1 MMSITHRCM
10 SGHLV
15 PQPRRNAPVESQH
28 AQLPQQ
34 ASPAWPQP
42 APTPAFAAQ
51 SPPLNW
57 RRYLDAVRRHRWLV
71 LALVFIGIGAGWAA
85 SRFVKPKYEVH
96 TTIWIPAEDRAS
108 DAASIAG
115 GRVLDAAGWADLM
128 QSYAVLDK
136 VVSETGLIAS
146 ARDTTQQSMLASLQP
161 SDALV
166 PGKYTLAVDHG
177 RYTLT
182 SEKGASETGVVGDS
196 IGRKFGF
203 RWAPAARQLVSRGKM
218 EFSVAAVRQA
228 SAWLRQRLTVQLSD
242 SNFIIAK
249 LTGAQPE
256 RDAAV
261 LNTLAREVVAT
272 GTDLKRHNNTELL
285 QNLQQEFAE
294 VSGSLKSSEDQLA
307 RFRTSAITQPS
318 EQSITDAMR
327 DPTAAQYFS
336 SSAARDSIKNDR
348 EALQRVLTDA
358 QHGPVNVGELLS
370 IPSARS
376 APELTAA
383 VAQLNKADSSYQALR
398 RQFTDD
404 YRPVKDLQSQM
415 TRLRSQTIPQIASG
429 ILSRLQIAQGQF
441 ATRAFDAQRKLQAIP
456 ARALEEARLRRD
468 VQNKETLY
476 NTLKGKLDNSRMA
489 EQSTVAEAKVLDRA
503 DAATLP
509 VANTRPYILAV
520 SVLFALALG
529 IGAALVLDR
538 FDPKLRYPEQV
549 AELGLNVLAAV
560 PHMSGAASEID
571 HSADEAAQAVEA
583 FRALRLNLRHQQPG
597 SDAVQLTVTSPGASE
612 GKSLLAANLALSFA
626 EAGYRTLLIDGDIRR
641 GRQHETFGASN
652 EPGLTD
658 YLAGRVRADE
668 IARRSTHPNLLVIP
682 SGSRVHS
689 GPELLMSNELP
700 RLLAAVRPLFNAIIV
715 DSAPLGAGADALALG
730 AATGNVMLVLRAGA
744 TERRMAESRLALLR
758 RAPIRVLGAVL
769 NDIGATAV
777 YDEYSYLEGYYV
789 PMAAEPVGETMPV
802 HVQVQPQGD

>member
-1 MMSITHRCM
+1 M
-10 SGHLV
+10 SGQLV
-15 PQPRRNAPVESQH
+15 PQPRRNAPVEAEH
-28 AQLPQQ
+28 AQLPQH
-34 ASPAWPQP
+34 ASHAWPEP
-42 APTPAFAAQ
+42 AAGPPPSTQ
-51 SPPLNW
+51 SPPFQW
-57 RRYLDAVRRHRWLV
+57 RRYVDAVRRHRWLV
-71 LALVFIGIGAGWAA
+71 LALVFVGIGAGWAA

-96 TTIWIPAEDRAS
+96 TTIWIPAEDRAN
-108 DAASIAG
+108 DAANVPG

-128 QSYAVLDK
+128 TSFAVLDK
-136 VVSETGLIAS
+136 VVAQMGLVAS
-146 ARDTTQQSMLASLQP
+146 ARDTSQQSALAGFRP

-166 PGKYTLAVDHG
+166 PGKYTLTLANG

-182 SEKGASETGVVGDS
+182 PEKGSPESGAIGDS

-203 RWAPAARQLVSRGKM
+203 EWAPTARQIGTRGQM

-249 LTGAQPE
+249 LRGAQPD

-272 GTDLKRHNNTELL
+272 GTELKRHNNTEVA
-285 QNLQQEFAE
+285 QNLQQEFNE
-294 VSGSLKSSEDQLA
+294 VSGSLKSSEDALA

-327 DPTAAQYFS
+327 DPTAAQYFA
-336 SSAARDSIKNDR
+336 SSAARDSLKNDR
-348 EALQRVLTDA
+348 EALERVISDA
-358 QHGPVNVGELLS
+358 KRGPINVGALLS

-376 APELTAA
+376 APELSAA
-383 VAQLNKADSSYQALR
+383 VSELNKADSSYQALR

-404 YRPVKDLQSQM
+404 YRPVKDLQAQM

-429 ILSRLQIAQGQF
+429 ILSRLQTSQGQF

-456 ARALEEARLRRD
+456 ERALEEARLRRD
-468 VQNKETLY
+468 VQTKENLY
-476 NTLKGKLDNSRMA
+476 TTLKGKLDNSHMA
-489 EQSTVAEAKVLDRA
+489 EQSTVAEARVLDVA

-520 SVLFALALG
+520 SVLFALVLG

-549 AELGLNVLAAV
+549 GELGLSLLAAV
-560 PHMSGAASEID
+560 PHMNASTEID
-571 HSADEAAQAVEA
+571 HSAEEAAQAVEA

-597 SDAVQLTVTSPGASE
+597 AGAVQLTVTSPGASE

-641 GRQHETFGASN
+641 GRQHETFGAAN

-658 YLAGRVRADE
+658 FLAGHARADE
-668 IARRSTHPNLLVIP
+668 IARRSTHANLLVIP
-682 SGSRVHS
+682 SGSRVNS

-744 TERRMAESRLALLR
+744 TERRMAESRLSLLR
-758 RAPIRVLGAVL
+758 RAPVRILGAVL

-777 YDEYSYLEGYYV
+777 YDEYSYIEGYYV
-789 PMAAEPVGETMPV
+789 PMATEPSTETMPIA
-802 HVQVQPQGD
+802 VQVQTQGD